1 MESSWYDPARHG
13 QKDTNIR
20 IQKLTDNTFVEKE
33 YLHSSWKRKQPEKSY
48 FKHCTAAMVHSHF
61 TIYMEW
67 FVIPCRMTF
76 VSTYIC
82 QYNKVTH
89 NATIELQNPNLPCPK
104 GWFLLDGV
112 YKCYMTVQSSPT
124 TTFKIAENQCRNMNS
139 SLLNVN
145 VYDTTILKGLAVHKG
160 MAVGSAD
167 TTAVIKNVPLLN
179 FLKSYS
185 KENDAYMR
193 IIVALNEKCV
203 IGSYSSKQF
212 SLYWAVELCLAN
224 NQADIFICEKPS
236 LPPSS
241 TCDLKYYQCLDGTCV
256 LMLYVCDSVNDCVDG
271 EDEIKCPSVVTG
283 EASLS
288 LQNDSLYL
296 PCPLYHICNSSESL
310 VTPVKIHTICDGINA
325 GLNNINEHDMCIQ
338 RNIAT
343 LDLHSLITDT
353 YFKMKYPS
361 FFRKKNNSLQV
372 VYENYKHQNIT
383 MKDELL
389 ADQPDFKIPCHNS
402 KHSVKLA
409 DMCQVVP
416 SVKQCALKFR
426 HRFCKLMLCP
436 GMFKCGN
443 PYCIYMSHVC
453 DGHMDCPYGED
464 ETFCSNLVCPGFLKC
479 RGESRCISPQ
489 QICDGHIDCISSFD
503 DEIQCNNCPKLC
515 KCAGYLLYCTIDNTL
530 GNITHISMVYSKAFI
545 FYGVQSNF
553 SLDMFDT
560 LSGIYLDISRCEIK
574 TIFYSTESH
583 SLHQNLLFSDF
594 SSNQII
600 EIKFLLAEVLSN
612 VIVLDLSY
620 NYITVLTYKY
630 FRLTQLVVLYIRNNP
645 LTLIEITSTMT
656 SLKYGDLQGI
666 HFNWRMKVNTNNYS
680 VEIAVTDSIFCCLWP
695 KQVKCWFSKQTERCH
710 GLIKNSIKGILLITL
725 HVLATALATVVL
737 TRTVYQLKH
746 RKYIKRNFNIAK
758 LNFMASSLFVLFS
771 LVGLSALGMTQIN
784 IITWRKSIGCHIIN
798 GMMSLS
804 LGTMHFLKTT
814 ALFIVAMKLIFP
826 FAHQCRWLNGTYL
839 VCCLVYLICVLLYIV
854 NICISNFIQIDNEF
868 DKFCT
873 IGDCHIR
880 GFYRVMYYCICLTD
894 LFCLIFFVAILIKI
908 TIVVKD
914 KNKVTLAKKVSL
926 PKVLLNFTRQIIP
939 QFLFMLFL
947 YSIFFVKVSTES
959 TQENYCN
966 AVFLFVLPLVIILD
980 SILGIMM

>member
-13 QKDTNIR
+13 QRDINLR
-20 IQKLTDNTFVEKE
+20 VQQLTDNTFVERE
-33 YLHSSWKRKQPEKSY
+33 YLHSSRKAKQPEKSDI
-48 FKHCTAAMVHSHF
+48 KHCTAAMVHSHI

-104 GWFLLDGV
+104 GWFQVDGV
-112 YKCYMTVQSSPT
+112 SKCYMTVKSSPT

-139 SLLNVN
+139 SLLNIE
-145 VYDTTILKGLAVHKG
+145 VYDTTIFMGLAAYKKTV
-160 MAVGSAD
+160 VGSAD

-179 FLKSYS
+179 FFRSYCDG
-185 KENDAYMR
+185 NDVYMG
-193 IIVALNEKCV
+193 ILAAMNETCV
-203 IGSYSSKQF
+203 IGSYSGL
-212 SLYWAVELCLAN
+212 SLYWTVELCRAYT
-224 NQADIFICEKPS
+224 QADIFICEKPS
-236 LPPSS
+236 SPTST

-283 EASLS
+283 KASLS

-353 YFKMKYPS
+353 HPKMKYIGVV
-361 FFRKKNNSLQV
+361 KKKYNSLQL
-372 VYENYKHQNIT
+372 VYKNYTHQNIT

-389 ADQPDFKIPCHNS
+389 ADEPDFKIPCHNS
-402 KHSVKLA
+402 EHSVKLA

-436 GMFKCGN
+436 GMFKCGK

-453 DGHMDCPYGED
+453 DGHMDCPYGDD
-464 ETFCSNLVCPGFLKC
+464 ENFCSNLVCPGFLKC

-489 QICDGHIDCISSFD
+489 QICDGHVDCISSFD
-503 DEIQCNNCPKLC
+503 DEIQCDICPKLC
-515 KCAGYLLYCTIDNTL
+515 KCVGYLLYCELDNTL
-530 GNITHISMVYSKAFI
+530 GNVTHVTQVYSKALI
-545 FYGVQSNF
+545 FSGVQSTF
-553 SLDMFDT
+553 ALDMFIT

-574 TIFYSTESH
+574 TIVFSTKSQ
-583 SLHQNLLFSDF
+583 SLHQNLLFADF
-594 SSNQII
+594 GSNQII

-620 NYITVLTYKY
+620 NYITVLTYTY

-645 LTLIEITSTMT
+645 LTVIEITSTMT
-656 SLKYGDLQGI
+656 SFKYGDLQGI
-666 HFNWRMKVNTNNYS
+666 HFNWRMKVNTNNYN
-680 VEIAVTDSIFCCLWP
+680 VEIAVTDSMVCCLWP
-695 KQVKCWFSKQTERCH
+695 KQVKCRFSKQNERCH

-725 HVLATALATVVL
+725 NILATALAAFVS
-737 TRTVYQLKH
+737 TRTVYQLVH

-758 LNFMASSLFVLFS
+758 LNFMGSSLFVLFS

-798 GMMSLS
+798 GIMSLS
-804 LGTMHFLKTT
+804 LGTMFFLKTT
-814 ALFIVAMKLIFP
+814 ALFLVAMKLIFP

-839 VCCLVYLICVLLYIV
+839 ICCLMNLICVLLYIV
-854 NICISNFIQIDNEF
+854 NICISKFIQIDDEF

-880 GFYRVMYYCICLTD
+880 GFYRVMYYFICSID
-894 LFCLIFFVAILIKI
+894 LFCLIFFVAIFRKVA
-908 TIVVKD
+908 IVVKE

-926 PKVLLNFTRQIIP
+926 LKVLGNFTRQIVP
-939 QFLFMLFL
+939 QFLFMFFL
-947 YSIFFVKVSTES
+947 YSIFLVKVSTES
-959 TQENYCN
+959 THENYCS